1 MPRLL
6 KCLPSAR
13 SEDVEEGAERRESSE
28 GVRLREL
35 SRFLRGSALLELR
48 NRRTDELRLLEVRT
62 GSLLAC
68 CWSRVM
74 LDSFLSRRPSL
85 VAEGSLR
92 TEEEGAFESSL
103 AMMFFCSFLCCDL
116 RDEFDSVVWVDSL
129 DCDRFD
135 LRESIDSLRSRLGRR
150 LPPLPRLLSIAGS
163 LLTLAGTLRPRS
175 LPLSLC
181 PPLLPP
187 SPSEL
192 RRFDRLRVFDLLRD
206 LM

>member
-1 MPRLL
+1 M
-6 KCLPSAR
+6 R
-13 SEDVEEGAERRESSE
+13 SDDVEEGAERRESSE

-74 LDSFLSRRPSL
+74 LESFLSRRPSL
-85 VAEGSLR
+85 VAE
-92 TEEEGAFESSL
+92 AFESSL

-181 PPLLPP
+181 SPLLPP